1 MANILLSLFPATDSQ
16 DTYCE
21 VMSER
26 VEGIEDDGPKEPCSQ
41 SIFSQETE
49 YELPNNADINT
60 NITPSDSLPKSSEV
74 RTRYIF
80 DLNVLK

>member
-1 MANILLSLFPATDSQ
+1 MLLFLFPATDSQ

-26 VEGIEDDGPKEPCSQ
+26 IEEVDDGTKEPCSQ

-49 YELPNNADINT
+49 YELPKNADVNT
-60 NITPSDSLPKSSEV
+60 NITPSESLPKSSEV
-74 RTRYIF
+74 RT
-80 DLNVLK
+80 V